1 MVPGARPDAAKFP
14 FLLVEDLDLLDSREV
29 ILQNGVEL
37 GQPVLGP
44 AEAGQDLF
52 GETNP
57 RKKHEGYGEK
67 GAKGQ
72 EGIEVKKN
80 DTDANEDQEVNDE
93 IRNGVGDQHLK
104 GGRVIGGTRH

>member
-44 AEAGQDLF
+44 AEAGQDLLVKPIPARNMK
-52 GETNP
+52 GTGKRAQRA
-57 RKKHEGYGEK
+57 RKGL
-67 GAKGQ
+67 
-72 EGIEVKKN
+72 
-80 DTDANEDQEVNDE
+80 
-93 IRNGVGDQHLK
+93 R
-104 GGRVIGGTRH
+104 